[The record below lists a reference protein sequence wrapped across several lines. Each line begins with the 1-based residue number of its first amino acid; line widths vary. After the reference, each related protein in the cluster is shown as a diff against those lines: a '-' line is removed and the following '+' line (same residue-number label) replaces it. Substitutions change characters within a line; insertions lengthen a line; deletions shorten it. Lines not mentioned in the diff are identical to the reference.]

1 MTSTRARHTTV
12 PPHALSR
19 RAVLA
24 MATAHAATLAF
35 GATKM
40 ELVEGNPNSP
50 VKVMIYEDLQCGD
63 CLTLRILLDEKILP
77 RYASRVAFVHRD
89 FPLPK
94 HEWAR
99 AAALAG
105 RWVSEKDRV
114 LGVRFRREILSEH
127 LHLRTDIIEHWVR
140 QFAIRNKLDT
150 DAIASSFTDPRLI
163 GLLEQ
168 DRQAGMARGVTKTPT
183 MFIANQ
189 PFVEF
194 IIYEEVA
201 RALDVELG
209 H

>member
-1 MTSTRARHTTV
+1 MTVVRDTQAKARRTFLASAGLGLVGVALNRAQG
-12 PPHALSR
+12 
-19 RAVLA
+19 AVR
-24 MATAHAATLAF
+24 
-35 GATKM
+35 M
-40 ELVEGNPNSP
+40 ELVEGNPNSA

-63 CLTLRILLDEKILP
+63 CLTLRTLLDEKILP
-77 RYASRVAFVHRD
+77 RYGSRVAFVHRD

-114 LGVRFRREILSEH
+114 LAVRYRRELLAEH
-127 LHLRTDIIEHWVR
+127 LHLKTDSLEHWIR
-140 QFAIRNKLDT
+140 QFAIRNKLDA
-150 DAIASSFTDPRLI
+150 DAMVAAITDPRLT

-168 DRQAGMARGVTKTPT
+168 DRQAALARGVTKTPT

-189 PFVEF
+189 PFVEY
-194 IIYEEVA
+194 ILYEEVA
-201 RALDVELG
+201 RALDIELG

>member
-1 MTSTRARHTTV
+1 MRAPRDRHPAI
-12 PPHALSR
+12 PPRALSR
-19 RAVLA
+19 RAILA
-24 MATAHAATLAF
+24 MAAAQAATLAF
-35 GATKM
+35 GASKM

-63 CLTLRILLDEKILP
+63 CLALRTLLDEKILP

-127 LHLRTDIIEHWVR
+127 LHLKTDTIENWVR

-150 DAIASSFTDPRLI
+150 DGIVSAFTDARLI

-168 DRQAGMARGVTKTPT
+168 DRQAAMARGVTKTPT
-183 MFIANQ
+183 MFIASQ
-189 PFVEF
+189 PFVEI

>member
-1 MTSTRARHTTV
+1 MGLALNSRAQG
-12 PPHALSR
+12 
-19 RAVLA
+19 AVR
-24 MATAHAATLAF
+24 
-35 GATKM
+35 M
-40 ELVEGNPNSP
+40 ELVEGNPNSA

-63 CLTLRILLDEKILP
+63 CLTLRTLLDEKILP
-77 RYASRVAFVHRD
+77 RYGSRVAFVHRD

-114 LGVRFRREILSEH
+114 LAVRYRRELLAEH
-127 LHLRTDIIEHWVR
+127 LHLKTDSLEHWIR
-140 QFAIRNKLDT
+140 QFAIRNKLDA
-150 DAIASSFTDPRLI
+150 DAMVAAITDPRLT

-168 DRQAGMARGVTKTPT
+168 DRQAAMARGVTKTPT

-189 PFVEF
+189 PFVEY
-194 IIYEEVA
+194 ILYEEVA
-201 RALDVELG
+201 RALDIELG